1 MTTSGDGESGT
12 DRTHDGAHVR
22 RNFGYTWGETGGT
35 LWLRNDNGDYKR
47 IDPAFREP
55 LRALARGEREP
66 SAADPAVLEAI
77 DVLADEGYLE
87 PSGERRRLEMSADIR
102 LWPRLVATGAV
113 TIVLCALIVA
123 QWETIW
129 SPPGSVGKT
138 VVLAPF
144 FVGATLLHELGH
156 YVAGRPYFE
165 PSISIGRLNGVIPAV
180 ITRTGDA
187 WQCPRNVRIW
197 ISLAGPVVDIVVTL
211 ELAIAL
217 LQFPGYSVLGSCILV
232 QLFRLLFV
240 LNPLVDGDGY
250 WLFVDV
256 FGTHNLR
263 NHAFRDLKRGRPT
276 PKAAFALTIVVFT
289 GWFVAA
295 SGYFLGHTL
304 GIL

>member
-1 MTTSGDGESGT
+1 MTTSSDGESDA
-12 DRTHDGAHVR
+12 DRAHDGGHI
-22 RNFGYTWGETGGT
+22 RNHFGYTWGETDGMVW
-35 LWLRNDNGDYKR
+35 LWNDGGDYKR

-55 LRALARGEREP
+55 LRALARGERDP

-77 DVLADEGYLE
+77 DVLAADGYLE
-87 PSGERRRLEMSADIR
+87 PGGEIRRLETPADIQ
-102 LWPRLVATGAV
+102 LWPRLVATGVV
-113 TIVLCALIVA
+113 TFLLCALLGA

-129 SPPGSVGKT
+129 SSPSSTGKT
-138 VVLAPF
+138 VVLVPF

-156 YVAGRPYFE
+156 VVASRSYFE

-180 ITRTGDA
+180 ITQTRDA

-211 ELAIAL
+211 GLAIAL
-217 LQFPGYSVLGSCILV
+217 LLFPGYSVLSSCILV

-240 LNPLVDGDGY
+240 LNPLIDGDGY